1 MTFKPFK
8 RTMMWKAVHPTVPF
22 LAKQSSCGRGSDL
35 QVLPVVNTI
44 ISVFLKIQ
52 KEEGEFYL

>member
-1 MTFKPFK
+1 
-8 RTMMWKAVHPTVPF
+8 MMWKAVHPTVPF